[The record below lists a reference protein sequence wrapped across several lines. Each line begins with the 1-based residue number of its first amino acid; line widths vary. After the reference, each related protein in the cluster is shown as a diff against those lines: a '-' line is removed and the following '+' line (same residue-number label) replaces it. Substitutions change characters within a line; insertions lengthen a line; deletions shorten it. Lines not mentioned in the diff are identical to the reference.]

1 VCVLCVWIEEE
12 ARTWVRIYR
21 GAGEVELVYVWL
33 G

>member
-1 VCVLCVWIEEE
+1 VYGIWIEEE
-12 ARTWVRIYR
+12 VRTWVRIYR